1 MEFPH
6 IQAPCVRHSACQP
19 GARPAMKNS
28 RCHKDPPETLEECDG
43 SIHLGTIFKGR
54 MTWRGRTTM
63 DKWCSISRI
72 DGPHLRNAWL
82 EFQSLVITI
91 PVVCGPNL
99 LFYLFLFKISISCVV
114 LIPCFVEHHH
124 YTQCFVAHNPFL
136 LLEERDYFFAAL
148 WKFDA
153 YSYGK
158 LPCL

>member
-1 MEFPH
+1 
-6 IQAPCVRHSACQP
+6 
-19 GARPAMKNS
+19 
-28 RCHKDPPETLEECDG
+28 
-43 SIHLGTIFKGR
+43 
-54 MTWRGRTTM
+54 M